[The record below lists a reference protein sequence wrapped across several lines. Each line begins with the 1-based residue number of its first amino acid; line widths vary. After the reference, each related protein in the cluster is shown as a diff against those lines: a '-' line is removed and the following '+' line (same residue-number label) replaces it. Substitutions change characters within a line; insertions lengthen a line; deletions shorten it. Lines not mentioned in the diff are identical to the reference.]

1 MDNFFE
7 SGLDSLSDEALKYV
21 GVTNLDFRTHL
32 SKDELLEVQNIM
44 FSINTLIQIT
54 FKDGTFVSDI
64 ENVKHLLENSPMC
77 DDRKIEKI
85 ILRRNTSDEVKQIL
99 MMPYDNPDTW
109 NIAYDVHDDTYMI
122 TTLPNYRLME
132 EYIGVVLSCIKDDMS
147 PLEKIKEVYDF
158 VKLLEL
164 DEKASNRFPDIIK
177 NRVTNNLGFNVLFS
191 EILKRIG
198 IKSYI
203 GKIQREQM
211 EYITIV
217 SVKDEKYEADG
228 IYAFD
233 PVSDSIPKHA
243 YKNDA
248 MRKINYNFFALSLK
262 KIVSTT
268 SSDKLLEP
276 LSLLTIDSL
285 DFSERRVNVNERRKL
300 EEIFDSNYE
309 EIFKIVN
316 KTKDIKDE
324 NLLNLFISTVHRED
338 FINLNR
344 DIEELIRNNYYLRK
358 KDLFINLKKDDIEDM
373 NIHDV

>member
-262 KIVSTT
+262 QIVSTT

-276 LSLLTIDSL
+276 LSLLTINSL
-285 DFSERRVNVNERRKL
+285 DFSERRVNANERRKL

-309 EIFKIVN
+309 EIFRRVN

-344 DIEELIRNNYYLRK
+344 DIEELIKNNYYLRK
-358 KDLFINLKKDDIEDM
+358 KDLFISLKKDDIEDM

>member
-1 MDNFFE
+1 M
-7 SGLDSLSDEALKYV
+7 
-21 GVTNLDFRTHL
+21 
-32 SKDELLEVQNIM
+32 
-44 FSINTLIQIT
+44 
-54 FKDGTFVSDI
+54 
-64 ENVKHLLENSPMC
+64 
-77 DDRKIEKI
+77 
-85 ILRRNTSDEVKQIL
+85 
-99 MMPYDNPDTW
+99 
-109 NIAYDVHDDTYMI
+109 
-122 TTLPNYRLME
+122 
-132 EYIGVVLSCIKDDMS
+132 
-147 PLEKIKEVYDF
+147 
-158 VKLLEL
+158 
-164 DEKASNRFPDIIK
+164 
-177 NRVTNNLGFNVLFS
+177 GFNVLFS

>member
-262 KIVSTT
+262 QIVSTT

-309 EIFKIVN
+309 EIFKRVN

>member
-158 VKLLEL
+158 VKFL
-164 DEKASNRFPDIIK
+164 
-177 NRVTNNLGFNVLFS
+177 
-191 EILKRIG
+191 
-198 IKSYI
+198 
-203 GKIQREQM
+203 
-211 EYITIV
+211 
-217 SVKDEKYEADG
+217 
-228 IYAFD
+228 
-233 PVSDSIPKHA
+233 
-243 YKNDA
+243 
-248 MRKINYNFFALSLK
+248 
-262 KIVSTT
+262 
-268 SSDKLLEP
+268 
-276 LSLLTIDSL
+276 
-285 DFSERRVNVNERRKL
+285 
-300 EEIFDSNYE
+300 
-309 EIFKIVN
+309 
-316 KTKDIKDE
+316 
-324 NLLNLFISTVHRED
+324 IS
-338 FINLNR
+338 
-344 DIEELIRNNYYLRK
+344 
-358 KDLFINLKKDDIEDM
+358 
-373 NIHDV
+373 